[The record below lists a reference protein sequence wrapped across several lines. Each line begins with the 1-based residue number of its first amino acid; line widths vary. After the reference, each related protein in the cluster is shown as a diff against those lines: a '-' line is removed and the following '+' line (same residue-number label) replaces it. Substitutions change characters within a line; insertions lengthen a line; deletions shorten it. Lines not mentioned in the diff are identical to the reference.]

1 LYDTAARRRLLS
13 LLAQKKVAK
22 ETAPKFVAILIV
34 EYHIDDTYGDP
45 ALLDQARQAAQLTH
59 RYRAF

>member
-1 LYDTAARRRLLS
+1 MTPR
-13 LLAQKKVAK
+13 
-22 ETAPKFVAILIV
+22 FVAILIV
-34 EYHIDDTYGDP
+34 KYIDDTYGGP

>member
-1 LYDTAARRRLLS
+1 MTPR
-13 LLAQKKVAK
+13 
-22 ETAPKFVAILIV
+22 FVAILIV